1 MPLNSLLS
9 GILRLRASARLV
21 AIARIMIGV
30 ASMLAAV
37 ELRRLL
43 PHFLKHTVIKLP
55 YFEWLPLLPPRSVWV
70 FILLWVLS
78 AIAFVIGWRTRIA
91 GTVLASVIG
100 YSLALD
106 QQLYSNHLYLLFLIV
121 VLLTIADSGA
131 AISMDAR
138 QRERATVP
146 GWPIWLLKV
155 QVSIVYIFSAIAK
168 LTPQYLSGEVL
179 TESLK
184 QVGFFTVPMAWRV
197 PLGMKL
203 LAIGAI
209 VMELFVG
216 LGLWSRRLRP
226 VAVVAGV
233 LFHAFIIAALD
244 SSRLSLSI
252 FALEMF
258 AVYLLFF
265 DEGSGN
271 SLATPTG
278 LRAGGRRGADL

>member
-1 MPLNSLLS
+1 M
-9 GILRLRASARLV
+9 AV
-21 AIARIMIGV
+21 ARIMIGV
-30 ASMLAAV
+30 ASLLAAF
-37 ELRRLL
+37 EIRRLL
-43 PHFLKHTVIKLP
+43 PHFLTPTVIKLP
-55 YFEWLPLLPPRSVWV
+55 YFEWVPLLPSGSVWA
-70 FILLWVLS
+70 FILLWVLA
-78 AIAFVIGWRTRIA
+78 AIAFVVGWKTRIA
-91 GTVLASVIG
+91 GTVLACLIG
-100 YSLALD
+100 YTLLLD

-121 VLLTIADSGA
+121 VLLTIAGSGA
-131 AISMDAR
+131 AISIDAR
-138 QRERATVP
+138 RAEQETVA

-184 QVGFFTVPMAWRV
+184 QYGFFTVPMTWRV
-197 PLGMKL
+197 PVAMKL
-203 LAIGAI
+203 LAIVAI

-226 VAVVAGV
+226 VAVLAGV
-233 LFHAFIIAALD
+233 LFHMLIIVALD

-265 DEGSGN
+265 DD
-271 SLATPTG
+271 TPGKTG
-278 LRAGGRRGADL
+278 TDFGRHPVQ

>member
-1 MPLNSLLS
+1 MPLNKLLS
-9 GILRLRASARLV
+9 RIQRLREKARLV
-21 AIARIMIGV
+21 ATARIMIGV
-30 ASMLAAV
+30 TSMLAAF
-37 ELRRLL
+37 EMWRLL
-43 PHFLKHTVIKLP
+43 PHFLMPTVIRLP
-55 YFEWLPLLPPRSVWV
+55 YFEWLPVLPIGSAWA

-78 AIAFVIGWRTRIA
+78 SIAFVIGWKTRIA
-91 GTVLASVIG
+91 GAVLACVIA
-100 YSLALD
+100 YSLLLD

-121 VLLTIADSGA
+121 GLLTIADTGA

-138 QRERATVP
+138 PMERATVP

-168 LTPQYLSGEVL
+168 LTPQYLAGEVL

-184 QVGFFTVPMAWRV
+184 QHGFFTVPIGWRV
-197 PLGMKL
+197 PVAMKA
-203 LAIGAI
+203 LAIVAI

-226 VAVVAGV
+226 VAVMAGV
-233 LFHAFIIAALD
+233 LFHMFIIAALD

-265 DEGSGN
+265 DEHRE
-271 SLATPTG
+271 
-278 LRAGGRRGADL
+278 RA